1 MRPICFTLMMGLL
14 LMINCGKTPPPVRVA
29 LPAPV
34 ETTAQTKV
42 EEQAIS
48 KSVAKAVKQSHLKVA
63 ATPKPLPKPPEKEAM
78 DTLEVETDT
87 SVWTVGKTGII
98 TVVIAEPD
106 LVADASHS
114 NEIGIGATLVPVSAY
129 YLVALQGALPGQF
142 DIAPAPGQQER
153 QHRAPKGYPATWRY
167 EVTPLRKGKVD
178 LLFTLKI
185 FAENDTAGT
194 DISTRPLHLD
204 VVSKFPSSLF
214 FSLNHTITNGPGWG
228 AVLGVVAALITA
240 LAYSTWWRS
249 RRKSRKKQ
257 IVSKD

>member
-1 MRPICFTLMMGLL
+1 MRPICFALVMGLV
-14 LMINCGKTPPPVRVA
+14 LMVNCGRTPPPIKTV
-29 LPAPV
+29 APV
-34 ETTAQTKV
+34 PAETTIRTKV
-42 EEQAIS
+42 EEQAVS
-48 KSVAKAVKQSHLKVA
+48 KSVAKAVQQSHLKIA

-98 TVVIAEPD
+98 TVVIAEPE

-114 NEIGIGATLVPVSAY
+114 NEIGIGATLVPISAY
-129 YLVALQGALPGQF
+129 YLVALEGALPGQF
-142 DIAPAPGQQER
+142 DIAPAPGQQEK

-167 EVTPLRKGKVD
+167 EITPLRKGKVD

-194 DISTRPLHLD
+194 AIATRPLHLD
-204 VVSKFPSSLF
+204 VTSKFPSSFL